1 MTIVS
6 TYIAVEKLKA
16 GMVLGENIHDETG
29 NILLAKGI
37 ELRKAYINKIE
48 SLGLIQVLITEV
60 SKGSV
65 DLKEVDSTPDE
76 DWVDRDMI
84 VAETREDA
92 KAIIKDCMDN
102 ILDKSL
108 AQVDK
113 IILIV
118 NQIIDEILSSEDITF
133 NLANLKSVDDY
144 TFEHSVNV
152 CVLSV
157 ITGIGIGLNKVKLVE
172 LGIGAILHDIGKML
186 IPQEILN
193 KPGLLTDEEF
203 EVVKNHTV
211 YGYEV
216 LNKIKDISIES
227 AKVALNHHERFD
239 GNGYPEKR
247 GSNDIHIYSRIVA
260 IADVF
265 DALTSDRVYS
275 KKISP
280 FKAVEY
286 IVSMVGAHFDREL
299 VKKFI
304 KLVGYYYR
312 GQLLQLNT
320 GELALVVK
328 RHQSNPVV
336 RVVMDAK
343 GNRITDYYEID
354 LSKNPSVLIHS
365 IQYPESNESQQKANG
380 NVS

>member
-6 TYIAVEKLKA
+6 KYILVSDLKN

-37 ELRKAYINKIE
+37 ELRSAYIRKIE
-48 SLGLIQVLITEV
+48 SLKVHQVLITEV

-65 DLKEVDSTPDE
+65 VLKEVETHSDT
-76 DWVDRDMI
+76 DWVDKDMI
-84 VAETREDA
+84 VEETRNEA
-92 KAIIKDCMDN
+92 KTIIKQCMDN
-102 ILDKSL
+102 ILDHSL
-108 AQVDK
+108 AQADK

-118 NQIIDEILSSEDITF
+118 NQIIDEILNSEDITF

-186 IPQEILN
+186 IPQDILN
-193 KPGLLTDEEF
+193 KPGLLTDQEF
-203 EVVKNHTV
+203 DVVKNHTV

-216 LNKIKDISIES
+216 LSKIKDISVES

-239 GNGYPEKR
+239 GNGYPQTLGNSE
-247 GSNDIHIYSRIVA
+247 IHIYSRIVA

-286 IVSMVGAHFDREL
+286 IISMVGAHFDREIIS
-299 VKKFI
+299 KFV

-312 GQLLQLNT
+312 GQLLRLNT
-320 GELALVVK
+320 GEVARVVK
-328 RHQSNPVV
+328 RHQSRPVV
-336 RVVMDAK
+336 RVMLDAK
-343 GNRITDYYEID
+343 GKKVLDYYEID

-365 IQYPESNESQQKANG
+365 ILYQEGLINQKKVSG